1 MGGAGTG
8 AGGRQGA
15 ALGVPGQEER
25 WCSADE
31 KPSGALG
38 ARRQVVLLSW
48 SQHVRSFDVGVGTCT
63 GIDVQVNVLGWVGG
77 REQSLRY

>member
-1 MGGAGTG
+1 M
-8 AGGRQGA
+8 
-15 ALGVPGQEER
+15 PGQEER

-31 KPSGALG
+31 KPSGARG

>member
-31 KPSGALG
+31 KSSGACG

>member
-1 MGGAGTG
+1 MEQGLGQEGD
-8 AGGRQGA
+8 QGA

-31 KPSGALG
+31 KSCGARG
-38 ARRQVVLLSW
+38 ARRQVALLSW
-48 SQHVRSFDVGVGTCT
+48 SQHVRSVDVGVGTCT
-63 GIDVQVNVLGWVGG
+63 GTDVQVDVLGWAGG

>member
-1 MGGAGTG
+1 MEQGLRQEGD
-8 AGGRQGA
+8 QGA
-15 ALGVPGQEER
+15 APGVPGQEER

-38 ARRQVVLLSW
+38 ARRQVELLSW
-48 SQHVRSFDVGVGTCT
+48 SQHVRSIDVGVGTCT

>member
-15 ALGVPGQEER
+15 ALEVPGQEER

-31 KPSGALG
+31 TPSGACG

-77 REQSLRY
+77 R